1 VKVYEIPPDGLLRS
15 LAQDGITLRTGP
27 FLFRIRTSLA
37 DVAKGIGTLY
47 RDYDVVAN
55 AVAHFRVSV
64 RSAEGPRRYFRPQ
77 VAFEFDGDFPFYP
90 FPRTMAIPLFEWGMN
105 YCVSASCTDYLILHS
120 AVVERDGRAV
130 LLAGPSGSGKST
142 LCAALVIEGWRLLS
156 DEMAL
161 IHLRDLRV
169 HPFPRP
175 VGLKDQSLEVIHN
188 AFPNAITGPV
198 AHDQKRGRIGYLL
211 PPAESVERFLEPVSV
226 SAVVFL
232 SFSAGSKD
240 TRLESVTRPDALLR
254 LVDQSFNYSNLGAA
268 GFQAMADLVERRPAH
283 ALHYGTL
290 DGAAAC
296 LRRLV
301 GFSDD

>member
-1 VKVYEIPPDGLLRS
+1 VKVYEIPPEELARS

-27 FLFRIRTSLA
+27 FLFQIRTPLSE
-37 DVAKGIGTLY
+37 VAKGIGVLY
-47 RDYDVVAN
+47 RDYDATD
-55 AVAHFRVSV
+55 AVAHYRVSV

-90 FPRTMAIPLFEWGMN
+90 FPRTMAIPLFEWGLN

-120 AVVERDGRAV
+120 AVVEREGRAV

-161 IHLRDLRV
+161 IRLRDLRV
-169 HPFPRP
+169 QPFPRP
-175 VGLKDQSLEVIHN
+175 VGLKDESLEVIRN
-188 AFPNAITGPV
+188 AYPAAIMGPV
-198 AHDQKRGRIGYLL
+198 AHDRRRGRIGYLP

-226 SAVVFL
+226 SDIVFL
-232 SFSAGSKD
+232 SFSGGSKHP
-240 TRLESVTRPDALLR
+240 RLEPVARPDALLR

-268 GFQAMADLVERRPAH
+268 GFQAMADLVEHRPAH
-283 ALHYGTL
+283 ALQHGTL
-290 DGAAAC
+290 DGATAC

-301 GFSDD
+301 GFPEH